1 MQVFVNGGVIV
12 TMELV
17 ENAADLPLQ
26 RRFYLTG
33 GRLSPILNA

>member
-1 MQVFVNGGVIV
+1 MQIFVNRGVIV
-12 TMELV
+12 TVELV
-17 ENAADLPLQ
+17 QYAADLSLK

>member
-1 MQVFVNGGVIV
+1 MQVFVNGCVIV
-12 TMELV
+12 TVELLK
-17 ENAADLPLQ
+17 NAADLPLK